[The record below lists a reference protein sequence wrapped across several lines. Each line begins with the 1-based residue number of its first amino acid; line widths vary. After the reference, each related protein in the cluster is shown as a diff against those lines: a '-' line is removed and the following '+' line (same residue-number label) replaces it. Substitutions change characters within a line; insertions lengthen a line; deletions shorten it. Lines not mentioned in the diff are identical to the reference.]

1 MSYILFYKENEVI
14 SIEKKQPNRI
24 YNTQHSMEEIETE
37 EALILRIKDIDE
49 DYKYVTEEERK
60 KVMEDRTNL
69 NEEEIEM

>member
-49 DYKYVTEEERK
+49 DYTYVTEEERRK
-60 KVMEDRTNL
+60 AMDDRTSP
-69 NEEEIEM
+69 NEEEK

>member
-49 DYKYVTEEERK
+49 DYEYVTEDERK
-60 KVMEDRTNL
+60 KVMGDRTNL
-69 NEEEIEM
+69 NEEE